1 MEPLEVPGSLDYLQ
15 KIRQYVASAA
25 QEAGLETREAS
36 LKRAVDEIA
45 TNIITHGYDEAGL
58 EGNIYLEAKIDC
70 ESLAIVLEDTA
81 ILFDPTTRETV
92 TGETLR
98 ELLENLDPGGWGL
111 YLAKEAVDD
120 WRYER
125 VGDRNRNILIVN
137 RTTGLTRLKCCFRKI
152 CQTLLGQ
159 QLQ

>member
-1 MEPLEVPGSLDYLQ
+1 MEPLEVPGSLDSLQ
-15 KIRQYVASAA
+15 EIRQYVKSAA
-25 QEAGLETREAS
+25 IEAGLETRAYK
-36 LKRAVDEIA
+36 LCLAVDEIA
-45 TNIITHGYDEAGL
+45 TNIITHGYNEAGL
-58 EGNIYLEAKIDC
+58 EGNIYLETTINS
-70 ESLAIVLEDTA
+70 ESLAIVLEDTG
-81 ILFDPTTRETV
+81 IQFDPTTTETV
-92 TGETLR
+92 TG
-98 ELLENLDPGGWGL
+98 ENLDPGGWGL
-111 YLAKEAVDD
+111 PLAKEAVDD